1 MFNELFSFFPSIQC
15 KKRQKA
21 NTAIFKIGHCF
32 MAYSLIYQKY
42 ISVYKRYILQTLT
55 NHTAVSI
62 ANLGRLSRK
71 KKKQKL
77 TQPPSW
83 STLYPRKRKLRFHV
97 KMPKLIIFLSRC
109 FFFFN
114 ANCVQDFHTF
124 TLTNYTSNRSGIY
137 QGHRTSV
144 FCSISVVRSK
154 K

>member
-1 MFNELFSFFPSIQC
+1 MSCFPFFLVYSAKNDKKQTQRFLKLVTVLWHILWSI
-15 KKRQKA
+15 K
-21 NTAIFKIGHCF
+21 N
-32 MAYSLIYQKY
+32 IYQY
-42 ISVYKRYILQTLT
+42 IKNIYYKHWQTTLT
-55 NHTAVSI
+55 GVSI

-97 KMPKLIIFLSRC
+97 KMPKIIIFLSRF